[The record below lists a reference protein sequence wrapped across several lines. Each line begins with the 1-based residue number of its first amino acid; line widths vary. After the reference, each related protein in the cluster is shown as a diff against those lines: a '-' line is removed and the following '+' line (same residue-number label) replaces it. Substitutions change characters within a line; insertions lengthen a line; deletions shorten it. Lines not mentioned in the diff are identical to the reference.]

1 MFFADVFFTQ
11 VQDLERQLYDAKLDA
26 MNAQQDHSDHG
37 SESGSETESEVPNL
51 SSLKEAP
58 TEAEKSQINDLKA
71 ANERIDQ
78 LEVEVSIV
86 ARVHIYNRLGG
97 NMPFSHI

>member
-1 MFFADVFFTQ
+1 M
-11 VQDLERQLYDAKLDA
+11 QDLERQLYDAKLDA

-37 SESGSETESEVPNL
+37 SDSGSDAESEVPNL

-58 TEAEKSQINDLKA
+58 TDAEKSQINDLKA

-78 LEVEVSIV
+78 LEVEVIIV
-86 ARVHIYNRLGG
+86 VLI
-97 NMPFSHI
+97 

>member
-1 MFFADVFFTQ
+1 
-11 VQDLERQLYDAKLDA
+11 

-37 SESGSETESEVPNL
+37 SDSGSDMESEVPNL

-78 LEVEVSIV
+78 LEVEVSV
-86 ARVHIYNRLGG
+86 CLLNHLMRMSANFPCYFL
-97 NMPFSHI
+97 FSLLEHF

>member
-1 MFFADVFFTQ
+1 MVHSQ

-37 SESGSETESEVPNL
+37 SDSGSETESEVPNL

-58 TEAEKSQINDLKA
+58 TEAEKSQMNDLKA

-78 LEVEVSIV
+78 LEVEVSV
-86 ARVHIYNRLGG
+86 CLLNHL
-97 NMPFSHI
+97 